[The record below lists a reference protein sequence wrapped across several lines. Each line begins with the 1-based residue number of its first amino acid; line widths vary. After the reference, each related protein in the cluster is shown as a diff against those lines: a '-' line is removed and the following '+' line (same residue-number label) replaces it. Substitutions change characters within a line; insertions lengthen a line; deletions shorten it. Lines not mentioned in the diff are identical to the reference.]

1 MPPADVDARMARV
14 VEELHREVVT
24 CCPHVLTGASVPVI
38 CALHPAAGLTCVE
51 CAQVHLERSTEHARP
66 CDACQAERI
75 AEAIPA
81 QLTIGTPPAPDALYV
96 RTPTG
101 DEALVAGV
109 VVIWGLVGLCK
120 SCHAAWPSNA
130 A

>member
-1 MPPADVDARMARV
+1 MPADVNARLARV
-14 VEELHREVVT
+14 LEQLHLDEVT

-75 AEAIPA
+75 AESIPSHV
-81 QLTIGTPPAPDALYV
+81 TFGTPPAPEMVHV
-96 RTPTG
+96 RTPAG
-101 DEALVAGV
+101 DEALLVGV
-109 VVIWGLVGLCK
+109 LVIWGLVGLCER
-120 SCHAAWPSNA
+120 CHASWPSNA